1 MNLRASE
8 SMSEAWVAL
17 QGQVINGAFPLQ
29 RYLSGSEHTGVFL
42 AESRRHRLPQ
52 VAIKLVHAIPARADA
67 QLSRWLTA
75 DGLAH
80 PHLIRIF
87 EAGRCQLGGL
97 QYLYA
102 VMEYADQNLAELLD
116 HRALTEEEVREM
128 LVPTLSALAFLH
140 ERKYVHG
147 QLKPSNIFAVGD
159 QLKLASDTMRRAG
172 ESLDAEKGISV
183 YDPPEARGGSYW
195 PAGDVWALGVA
206 LCEALTRNRPV
217 GLHDGGRPVAFPRDF
232 PAVFREIVA
241 RCLSRRPHDRPSIA
255 EIQAWQQGKQLRAP
269 APAAVPATTG
279 EARGGPDAAAN
290 GPSREAVSPDA
301 ARVASTVPASTTA
314 GGAVPLDA
322 ARLASTVPPS
332 DTMGGAVPLDA
343 ASTASPATD
352 RGAVPLDAARL
363 ASTTSPSTSPPG
375 SPLKAGM
382 IEVSEASFGTGAGD
396 VTSRAA
402 ALPATSAGLAP
413 AASSASALA
422 MPPMPTPAISPMPA
436 TSSELAPAASSPPS
450 PATSSTLASPT
461 SPPPGLATSSTPV
474 AATRAATGELT
485 SRATASAAAPGAS
498 APVAVAPAAAPSQP
512 SSKSSQPPVMTG
524 TTLQRDAR
532 APSTR
537 RTVVVTLVAGVSL
550 ALLWTGAHMLRTHQ
564 TASVPPPVIGAD
576 ARIEAPTLTAS
587 EPSAPAVTSARVGP
601 VAGSEADANVDE
613 TPALPET
620 DASVPGVHE
629 VLPDVPTRARQT
641 IRGHVRVSV
650 RVIVDPDGTVFA
662 ALVDDA
668 GPSKYF
674 ARLALEA
681 AKGWTFAPVAAD
693 GQRLVQL
700 RFDFTRDG
708 TTARAVPLK

>member
-1 MNLRASE
+1 MNVRASE
-8 SMSEAWVAL
+8 SMSEAWIAL

-29 RYLSGSEHTGVFL
+29 RYLNGSEHTGVFL
-42 AESRRHRLPQ
+42 AESRRHKLPQ

-80 PHLIRIF
+80 PHLVRIF

-102 VMEYADQNLAELLD
+102 VMEYADQSLAELLD
-116 HRALTEEEVREM
+116 HRALTEEEAREM
-128 LVPTLSALAFLH
+128 LAPTLSALAFLH

-172 ESLDAEKGISV
+172 ESLDVEKGTSV

-195 PAGDVWALGVA
+195 PAGDVWALGVT

-217 GLHDGGRPVAFPRDF
+217 GLHDGARPVAFPRDF
-232 PAVFREIVA
+232 PAAFREIVA

-255 EIQAWQQGKQLRAP
+255 EIEAWLRGNQLQVAARA
-269 APAAVPATTG
+269 ATAVSATTDG
-279 EARGGPDAAAN
+279 ARGISETAANVAGREEVSPDATRLA
-290 GPSREAVSPDA
+290 SAVSPVAKVTDRGAASLDA
-301 ARVASTVPASTTA
+301 ARVAST
-314 GGAVPLDA
+314 G
-322 ARLASTVPPS
+322 
-332 DTMGGAVPLDA
+332 
-343 ASTASPATD
+343 
-352 RGAVPLDAARL
+352 
-363 ASTTSPSTSPPG
+363 SPSPITTPLNSAAG
-375 SPLKAGM
+375 SSRKAGT
-382 IEVSEASFGTGAGD
+382 IEVSEASFGTASDGA
-396 VTSRAA
+396 SRAA
-402 ALPATSAGLAP
+402 PAPAAPPRSVPATSSAPVAATSPATAGLAP
-413 AASSASALA
+413 RAAT
-422 MPPMPTPAISPMPA
+422 PPADTRA
-436 TSSELAPAASSPPS
+436 LAPAEA
-450 PATSSTLASPT
+450 
-461 SPPPGLATSSTPV
+461 
-474 AATRAATGELT
+474 
-485 SRATASAAAPGAS
+485 
-498 APVAVAPAAAPSQP
+498 APAAAPTQP

-524 TTLQRDAR
+524 TTVQRDAIP
-532 APSTR
+532 PSKR
-537 RTVVVTLVAGVSL
+537 RTVVVTFAAGVAL
-550 ALLWTGAHMLRTHQ
+550 ALIWAGAHMLRTHP
-564 TASVPPPVIGAD
+564 TASVPPPVIGAGTSL
-576 ARIEAPTLTAS
+576 ETPTPTAS
-587 EPSAPAVTSARVGP
+587 QVSTSAATSAPLIPATGSETRANIDETPSAP
-601 VAGSEADANVDE
+601 EAD
-613 TPALPET
+613 P
-620 DASVPGVHE
+620 SVSSAHE
-629 VLPDVPTRARQT
+629 VLPDVPARARQT

-681 AKGWTFAPVAAD
+681 AKGWTFEPVSAD